1 MNAIGATPVSAAH
14 DGVQLYRRLV
24 GARVRAQL
32 EYRASFVVN
41 LVSTFFITAGDFLVI
56 AVLFEHLPLLAGW
69 SLPEVG
75 FLYGVSGIGFAL
87 ADLVIGHIEQTSEL
101 IRTGQFDVVLLRP
114 AGTLF
119 QVVASDFALRRI
131 GKALQSGVVL
141 VVALAA
147 LDVPWDLPRVA
158 MTVAIAIS
166 GAAIFSA
173 VFILGACVTFWFV
186 GSSEFSNAFTYGGQ
200 SMSQYPLNVFGPW
213 IRRLLAYVI
222 PLAFVAYLPGLYVLD
237 KPDPLGLPTVLRY
250 LSPLVAVVSLLV
262 ARAAWHYAVRHYRST
277 GS

>member
-1 MNAIGATPVSAAH
+1 MNATSLQEGTHLYRQLIGA
-14 DGVQLYRRLV
+14 RM
-24 GARVRAQL
+24 RAQL
-32 EYRASFVVN
+32 EYRTSFVVN
-41 LVSTFFITAGDFLVI
+41 VVSTALITAADFVVI

-87 ADLVIGHIEQTSEL
+87 ADLVIGHIEQTAEL

-131 GKALQSGVVL
+131 GRVLQSAVVL
-141 VVALAA
+141 VVAISA
-147 LDVPWDLPRVA
+147 LDIHWDVGRVLMTFA
-158 MTVAIAIS
+158 MVIS
-166 GAAIFSA
+166 GGAIFAA

-186 GSSEFSNAFTYGGQ
+186 GSAEFSNAFTYGGQ
-200 SMSQYPLNVFGPW
+200 TMAQYPLNVFGPW
-213 IRRLLAYVI
+213 LRRLLAYLI
-222 PLAFVAYLPGLYVLD
+222 PLAFVAYLPALYVLD
-237 KPDPLGLPTVLRY
+237 KHDPLGLPSVLRY
-250 LSPLVAVVSLLV
+250 LSPFVAIATLFV
-262 ARAAWHYAVRHYRST
+262 ARAVWHYAVRHYRST

>member
-1 MNAIGATPVSAAH
+1 MSATTLQEGAL
-14 DGVQLYRRLV
+14 LYRRLI

-32 EYRASFVVN
+32 EYRASFVLN
-41 LVSTFFITAGDFLVI
+41 MISTALITAADFLVI

-69 SLPEVG
+69 SLAEVG

-87 ADLVIGHIEQTSEL
+87 SDLVIGHIEQTSEL

-131 GKALQSGVVL
+131 GRVLQSAVVL
-141 VVALAA
+141 VVALGA
-147 LDVPWDLPRVA
+147 LDIHWDVGRVLMTFA
-158 MTVAIAIS
+158 MTLS

-173 VFILGACVTFWFV
+173 VFIVGACVTFWFV

-200 SMSQYPLNVFGPW
+200 SMTAYPLNVFGPW

-237 KPDPLGLPTVLRY
+237 KPDPLGLPAVFRY
-250 LSPLVAVVSLLV
+250 LSPLVAIATLLV
-262 ARAAWHYAVRHYRST
+262 ARAVWHYAVRHYRST